1 MPVMA
6 PPVSC
11 TAPTVSELA
20 PSAKVPAV
28 TVKAPELART
38 LEAPSVSVPPLR
50 IVPPSYVLAPD
61 SVSEPAPA
69 LVSEKPPPP
78 MTPPSVSVLAET
90 VIVRFAPSVIA
101 PVPCVRFAVPTKVK
115 SDDSVRTLLM
125 LTALAASRLPPF
137 TVTVVP
143 LPNAFAEPAESV
155 PAESVVLPK
164 ALLAPDSVSLPA
176 PSFVRPAP
184 VTVLLRTTS
193 EAVVSERVETPVATV
208 PLMVRV
214 PLLTASPRVA
224 EELSVSAF
232 VSERAVV
239 LLDDSVV
246 PDDIE
251 RPAEPRTLLAP
262 TWIVPALSVVVPV
275 RELLAF
281 VSKRTPAP
289 LLVIEAPDRIELI
302 VAVKPEPTT
311 SDGEPPESVS
321 VPLLSVVFALNVTE
335 FA

>member
-1 MPVMA
+1 MF
-6 PPVSC
+6 
-11 TAPTVSELA
+11 
-20 PSAKVPAV
+20 
-28 TVKAPELART
+28 APE
-38 LEAPSVSVPPLR
+38 
-50 IVPPSYVLAPD
+50 

-69 LVSEKPPPP
+69 LVREKPLPP

-101 PVPCVRFAVPTKVK
+101 PVLCVRFDVPTKVK

-214 PLLTASPRVA
+214 PLLTASPSVA

-246 PDDIE
+246 PDDIDS
-251 RPAEPRTLLAP
+251 PAEPRILLAP
-262 TWIVPALSVVVPV
+262 TWIEPALSVVVPV
-275 RELLAF
+275 KVLLAF
-281 VSKRTPAP
+281 VSTRMPAP
-289 LLVIEAPDRIELI
+289 LLVTEAPATIVLS

-311 SDGEPPESVS
+311 SDGELPESVS